1 VKLLVLDAT
10 NKSITAV
17 MSGAPA
23 TTQPDFVTTYADS
36 TSSAFTEAPND
47 GTLNG
52 TTPVTI
58 VASPAA
64 STRRVVK
71 DIVIFNRDT
80 AAVTIDINFVNG
92 VDSRRIWHGTLQ
104 ANESMTIDG
113 VYDSNGLL
121 KSASSGVI
129 STALGG
135 TGQDFSADSGVILLT
150 AGVASAL
157 ATTGSGNAVRATNP
171 AMDIASGSLV
181 LPATASALA
190 ATEGATKWDSTLK
203 QEVIYDGTRERT
215 VSPVGFQPFALP
227 NGHLITSAYSAVISL
242 AAAGGTIVIPIF
254 LHASM
259 LLQSVSAVN
268 TDVSAVKTWGW
279 DLYVDRNNGS
289 NSVNRVAQSTADE
302 TFTAAAAS
310 LRTIN
315 ASTAGIYLAP
325 GCYYLAVQNRHAS
338 NAFGLGSQ
346 SNSSSILNS
355 TQAKTKTTSTPNG
368 STLDIIAATWTASKN
383 SPGVRLNGRAA
394 ADTVEW

>member
-58 VASPAA
+58 VASPGS

-215 VSPVGFQPFALP
+215 VSPVGFQPYAHPLNFVYNASYA
-227 NGHLITSAYSAVISL
+227 NAINL
-242 AAAGGTIVIPIF
+242 AANGGTIVAPIL

-259 LLQSVSAVN
+259 LLESITLVSVDASLAR
-268 TDVSAVKTWGW
+268 TWGW
-279 DLYVDRNNGS
+279 DLYVDRNNAS
-289 NSVNRVAQSTADE
+289 NSVNRVANSTADE
-302 TFTAAAAS
+302 TFTAPGGNRTIAAAS
-310 LRTIN
+310 
-315 ASTAGIYLAP
+315 APVYLSP
-325 GCYYLAVQNRHAS
+325 GVYWLAIQCRHATNTFGVGGTGGSGS
-338 NAFGLGSQ
+338 NFTTLR
-346 SNSSSILNS
+346 
-355 TQAKTKTTSTPNG
+355 TKTTSNPNG
-368 STLDIIAATWTASKN
+368 TTLDIITATWAAS
-383 SPGVRLNGRAA
+383 SAMIGVRLNGRVAA
-394 ADTVEW
+394 NTAIW

>member
-1 VKLLVLDAT
+1 
-10 NKSITAV
+10 

-36 TSSAFTEAPND
+36 TSTAFTEAPND

-58 VASPAA
+58 VASPGS

-71 DIVIFNRDT
+71 DIVIFNRDS

-92 VDSRRIWHGTLQ
+92 ANTRRIWHGTLQ
-104 ANESMTIDG
+104 ADESMTIDG

-150 AGVASAL
+150 AGVSSAL

-171 AMDIASGSLV
+171 AMNIASGSLV

-190 ATEGATKWDSTLK
+190 ATEGATKWDTTLK
-203 QEVIYDGTRERT
+203 QAVVYDGARERT
-215 VSPVGFQPFALP
+215 VSPIGYQPFAHPL
-227 NGHLITSAYSAVISL
+227 NYVYNSSYTTALAL
-242 AAAGGTIVIPIF
+242 AANGGSVIMPVL

-259 LLQSVSAVN
+259 LLESVSIVS
-268 TDVSAVKTWGW
+268 TDTTLPRSWGW
-279 DLYVDRNNGS
+279 DLYVDRSNGS
-289 NSVNRVAQSTADE
+289 NSVNRVANSSADDS
-302 TFTAAAAS
+302 FTASAQSVRTITAAS
-310 LRTIN
+310 N
-315 ASTAGIYLAP
+315 PVYLSP
-325 GCYYLAVQNRHAS
+325 GVYWLVIQGRHAT
-338 NAFGLGSQ
+338 NTMGIG
-346 SNSSSILNS
+346 
-355 TQAKTKTTSTPNG
+355 TQAGSGTTNFTSIKTKTTTNPNG
-368 STLDIIAATWTASKN
+368 STLDIIAATWATSTATVATK
-383 SPGVRLNGRAA
+383 LNGRVAA
-394 ADTVEW
+394 NTIAW